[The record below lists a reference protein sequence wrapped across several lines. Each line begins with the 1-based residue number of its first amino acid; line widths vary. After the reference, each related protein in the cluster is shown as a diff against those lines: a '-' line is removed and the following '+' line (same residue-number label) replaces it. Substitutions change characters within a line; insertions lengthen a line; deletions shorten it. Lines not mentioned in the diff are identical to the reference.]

1 VSARRSRRWLRE
13 HRADSYVREARAR
26 GYRSRAAFKLIE
38 IDDAERLL
46 RPGARVLD
54 LGAAPGGWSQV
65 AAERVGREGRVVA
78 VDRLPIEPIRGVVVL
93 RGDLAEAAV
102 RDRIG
107 EQLGPAGADLLLCDM
122 APDLSGV
129 AASDQARMV
138 ALGEFALGLA
148 EQYLAGGGDLL
159 MKVFQGEAA
168 ETLRAAAAARFAGLA
183 VRKPRASRARSA
195 ELYLLARGHRGRG

>member
-138 ALGEFALGLA
+138 ALGELALGLA

>member
-1 VSARRSRRWLRE
+1 MSARRSRRWLRE

-138 ALGEFALGLA
+138 ALGELALGLA